1 MSTTLIIIKGFF
13 GREKTWG
20 LRHGREGGGGV
31 RMWFL
36 SAKEK
41 IIIFFKKKKANKM
54 RGDFDQRQ
62 AGEHLRP
69 MDLF

>member
-1 MSTTLIIIKGFF
+1 MD
-13 GREKTWG
+13 GR
-20 LRHGREGGGGV
+20 GGMW
-31 RMWFL
+31 MWFL

-41 IIIFFKKKKANKM
+41 IIIFVLKKRANKM